1 MREISAVTIEKT
13 VEELFLK
20 ANAVLPK
27 SLENKIR
34 SCENLETTDLAKG
47 IFCDISGKACRTTVR
62 KLDALKK

>member
-47 IFCDISGKACRTTVR
+47 IFCDMCKN
-62 KLDALKK
+62 LDAAKKHIENEDNK